1 MKKIVVTLKMMA
13 LAAVLTFGLAP
24 KAQAQAV
31 EEGNVTIDPYY
42 GFFSVAKALF
52 KASDNQTVLESTFI
66 GPVGLKG
73 EYMFSDKMSI
83 GAEFNYTTMGWE
95 YDEIDSTS
103 GTKYTYN
110 LKRNII
116 RIMPRLNI
124 HFGGSENFDGYVGIS
139 AGYRNATYS
148 LTSDNPNQADEDVEG
163 LVPIAMRFSLGG
175 RYYFTENVG
184 LMAEIG
190 LGGGTI
196 FHTGF
201 SFKF

>member
-1 MKKIVVTLKMMA
+1 MKKVLFTLKVVA
-13 LAAVLTFGLAP
+13 IAAVVNFSLSS
-24 KAQAQAV
+24 KANAQAV

-52 KASDNQTVLESTFI
+52 TASDNQTVLESSFI

-83 GAEFNYTTMGWE
+83 GAEFNYTGMGWE
-95 YDEIDSTS
+95 YTEIDSAS
-103 GTKYTYN
+103 GNKYTYN

-124 HFGGSENFDGYVGIS
+124 HFGGSENFDGYFGIS

-148 LTSDNPNQADEDVEG
+148 LTSNNPNQADESVEG

-175 RYYFTENVG
+175 RYYFTENIG